1 MDDES
6 LMSRCLQLAQL
17 GQGFVAPNP
26 MVGSV
31 VFHDGKIIGEGWH
44 REFGMP
50 HAEVNA
56 LKEIKDKEILS
67 SSILYVNLE
76 PCSHHGKTPPCADE
90 IIRQGIKKVVIGMKD
105 PNPEVN
111 GKGIQKLK
119 DAGIEVV
126 VNVLQKECLQLN
138 KRFITFHENKR
149 PYLILKWAQSI
160 DGYIGRENERIQISN
175 ELSTIITHRWRS
187 EESAI
192 MVGTKTI
199 QTDNPHLSVRNWF
212 GKQPLRITIDK
223 QKSLTRSSPIFD
235 GSQSAL
241 IYTYLESEK
250 NPLLE
255 YEKLNPNEDV
265 LKQIMQSLYQR
276 KIQSVL
282 IEGGAVLFRGLI
294 AASLWDEA
302 RIFYSP
308 ILLKSG
314 IKAPETSY
322 SSFTEELIGDN
333 RLLNLF
339 T

>member
-6 LMSRCLQLAQL
+6 LMRRCLQLAQL

-56 LKEIKDKEILS
+56 LQEIKDKEILS

-138 KRFITFHENKR
+138 KRFITYHENKR

-223 QKSLTRSSPIFD
+223 QKSLPRSSPIFD

-250 NPLLE
+250 NQLLE

-314 IKAPETSY
+314 IKAPEPSY

-333 RLLNLF
+333 RLLKLF
-339 T
+339 N